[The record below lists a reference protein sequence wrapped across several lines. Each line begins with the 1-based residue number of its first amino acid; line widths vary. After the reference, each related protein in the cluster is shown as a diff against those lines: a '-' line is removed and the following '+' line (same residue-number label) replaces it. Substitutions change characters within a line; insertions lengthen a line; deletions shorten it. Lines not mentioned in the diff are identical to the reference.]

1 MRTTRRIFST
11 ILVGGLLAA
20 CSTTG
25 PALQTSDQAQ
35 LESIESYLNDLSA
48 FEAQFTQAGTDG
60 EAASQ
65 GKVWV
70 DRPGRLRVQYD
81 PPSSRFI
88 LASHGR
94 LLMVDPGSGE
104 TTRMP
109 LSKTP
114 LEILL
119 QKTITFS
126 GPVMVKSFLRFPN
139 ATQITLVKRENPTQ
153 GALTL
158 NFSDNPLAVTGMTVQ
173 DAYGHMIS
181 LSVFNIQKQDSLPKS
196 LFEQSV
202 SS

>member
-1 MRTTRRIFST
+1 MRTTRRVAFT

-20 CSTTG
+20 CATG
-25 PALQTSDQAQ
+25 PTLQTSDQAQ
-35 LESIESYLNDLSA
+35 LENIQSYLNDMTV
-48 FEAQFTQAGTDG
+48 FEAQFTQAASDG
-60 EAASQ
+60 QGAAQ
-65 GKVWV
+65 GRVWV
-70 DRPGRLRVQYD
+70 ERPGHLRVQYD
-81 PPSSRFI
+81 EPSSRLI

-94 LLMVDPGSGE
+94 VLMVDPGTGE
-104 TTRMP
+104 SSRMP
-109 LSKTP
+109 LAKTP
-114 LEILL
+114 LDILL

-139 ATQITLVKRENPTQ
+139 ATQITLVKRDNQTQ

-158 NFSDNPLAVTGMTVQ
+158 NFSNVPLAVTGMTVQ

-181 LSVFNIQKQDSLPKS
+181 LSVSNIQKQDSLPKS